1 MLRRHRASLPLSVP
15 PASERYSFSDG
26 FSPAAQSGY
35 NSAML
40 NRRQFRLRTL
50 FWLTAAAAV
59 GSAVGPATFRW
70 LAAEPELLIVEAGGR
85 DRGYAADDWP
95 RWRGPEGNAVSSE
108 NDLPIEWSATRN
120 VAWKAEILGEG
131 SSSPIVSGD
140 SVIVTSS
147 LEHGFRRLT
156 HCFDRASGEKRWTRE
171 IEDDDPEVASSM
183 TGHAAATPAA
193 DGRRVVCAFGR
204 AGLVCYDYEGRQLWR
219 VALGQFESELGL
231 ASSPIIDGDRVFMV
245 CDHDGDRFTS
255 FDSYLLAVK
264 LTDGNTHWKAE
275 RRGLYRSW
283 STPIVANSAGQKM
296 LIVSAQDELRAYDPL
311 SGKQLWQLPCTTGWV
326 TPSPVY
332 AAGTIFAVSGKNGP
346 VVAIRP
352 AAGDD
357 AAAEIAWKLDAAG
370 PYVCSPIV
378 YGDYL
383 YVHGEAGVLTCYHAA
398 DGRQIYRQRL
408 PGKFTASAVAGAGKL
423 YFTNEEGTTY
433 VVTAGAEFKL
443 LAANPLNEYML
454 ASPAISGR
462 RLFLRTEQH
471 LYCIAP
477 GTERSR

>member
-1 MLRRHRASLPLSVP
+1 MPLRL
-15 PASERYSFSDG
+15 
-26 FSPAAQSGY
+26 
-35 NSAML
+35 
-40 NRRQFRLRTL
+40 QFRLRTL
-50 FWLTAAAAV
+50 FWLTAVAAAC
-59 GSAVGPATFRW
+59 SALGPSLWQF
-70 LAAEPELLIVEAGGR
+70 LAAEPELLITEVIR
-85 DRGYAADDWP
+85 QYDRGAAAEDWP
-95 RWRGPEGNAVSSE
+95 RWRGPEGNAVSAGSG
-108 NDLPIEWSATRN
+108 LPAEWSTTRN
-120 VAWKAEILGEG
+120 IAWKAKIAGKG

-140 SVIVTSS
+140 SVFITSS

-156 HCFDRASGEKRWTRE
+156 HCFDRATGRLRWTRE

-193 DGRRVVCAFGR
+193 DGQRVVAAFGR

-219 VALGQFESELGL
+219 RALGKFESELGI
-231 ASSPIIDGDRVFMV
+231 ASSPIIEGDCVYLV

-264 LTDGNTHWKAE
+264 LADGEVLWKTG
-275 RRGLYRSW
+275 RRGLFRSW
-283 STPIVANSAGQKM
+283 STPIVAQFGERKQ
-296 LIVSAQDELRAYDPL
+296 LVVSAQDELRSYEL
-311 SGKQLWQLPCTTGWV
+311 VTGKQLWQVACTTGWV
-326 TPSPVY
+326 TPSPVF
-332 AAGTIFAVSGKNGP
+332 AAGMLFVASGKSGP
-346 VVAIRP
+346 VAALRP
-352 AAGDD
+352 TDEDG
-357 AAAEIAWKLDAAG
+357 AAAEIAWKIEAAG

-383 YVHGEAGVLTCYHAA
+383 YIHSEAGVLSCYEAA
-398 DGRQIYRQRL
+398 NGRQVYRQRL
-408 PGKFTASAVAGAGKL
+408 PGKFTASAVAGDGKL

-433 VVTAGAEFKL
+433 VVAVGAIFKL
-443 LAANPLNEYML
+443 LATNPLEEYSL